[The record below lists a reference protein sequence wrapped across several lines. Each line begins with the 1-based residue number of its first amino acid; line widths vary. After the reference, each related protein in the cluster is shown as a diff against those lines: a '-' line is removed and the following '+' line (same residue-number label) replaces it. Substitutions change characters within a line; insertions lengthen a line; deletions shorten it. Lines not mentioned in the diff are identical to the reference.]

1 MKCFIFITVR
11 TASTRLPNKTLRK
24 INKKTIIENLIERL
38 SKNKSIQEIVVC
50 TTNEKSDDRLVKLL
64 EKKKIKTYR
73 GSTLDIISRLYHAA
87 TKFNL
92 SHFIVVEADDFFC
105 DMNLI
110 EKTCKIL
117 QTSKFEF
124 TYWKDLPL
132 GVTPLGIKT
141 EAISKLIKKKST
153 ESIETGWGEFIIKSK
168 IVKIGAL
175 KTENK
180 KLERPELRLTIDYQ
194 EDLKLARKLIKYL
207 PNNFSLMDII
217 KILDNNEDFKNINE
231 NAKRKYLKNFTS
243 ETKK

>member
-11 TASTRLPNKTLRK
+11 TASTRLPKKTLRK
-24 INKKTIIENLIERL
+24 INKKIIIQNLIERL
-38 SKNKSIQEIVVC
+38 SKNKSIQDIVVC
-50 TTNEKSDDRLVKLL
+50 TTAEKSDDKLVNLL
-64 EKKKIKTYR
+64 EKNRIKIYR
-73 GSTLDIISRLYHAA
+73 GSTLNIISRLYNAA
-87 TKFNL
+87 IKFNL

-105 DMNLI
+105 DLDLI

-124 TYWKDLPL
+124 IYWKNLPL

-153 ESIETGWGEFIIKSK
+153 KSVETGWGEFIIKSK

-180 KLERPELRLTIDYQ
+180 KLERPEIRLTIDYQ
-194 EDLKLARKLIKYL
+194 EDLKLARKLIKHL
-207 PNNFSLMDII
+207 PNNFSLIDII
-217 KILDNNEDFKNINE
+217 KTLDDNEDFKNINE
-231 NAKRKYLKNFTS
+231 NVKKKYLKNFTS
-243 ETKK
+243 KTKK